1 MSMRSLLNSRFVG
14 DLNLYDFNLDINSVE
29 FNIFLK
35 VVDVDDRVGPNGE
48 LVYPWDAYY
57 VFDQLLESNEVR
69 FGTKEFYDVCCE
81 GGLKEILNHPWFG
94 EFDYDTMLKKE
105 YEAEYKPKLSDN
117 MFDV

>member
-1 MSMRSLLNSRFVG
+1 MYKLIKKENPRFPNSQTH
-14 DLNLYDFNLDINSVE
+14 DISISPLAKDFINKC
-29 FNIFLK
+29 LK
-35 VVDVDDRVGPNGE
+35 KDPMERLG
-48 LVYPWDAYY
+48 
-57 VFDQLLESNEVR
+57 S
-69 FGTKEFYDVCCE
+69 E